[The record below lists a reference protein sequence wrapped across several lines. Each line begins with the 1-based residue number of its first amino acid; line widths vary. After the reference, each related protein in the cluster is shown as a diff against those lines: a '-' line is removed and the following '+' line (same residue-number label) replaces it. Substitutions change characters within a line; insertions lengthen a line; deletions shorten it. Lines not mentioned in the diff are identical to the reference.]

1 MDKYKEFLN
10 TLRAR
15 VPIVDVVSQ
24 KTKLTKRGHDY
35 FGLCPFHSEK
45 TGSFKVDPVKGLY
58 YCFGCGKHG
67 DIFTF
72 IMDSEHVTFMEA
84 AEKLAVS
91 IGLEVP
97 KFTKQADN
105 KYQSTYKL
113 MEEIQIFFEESLEH
127 CSDPSVSNYLRYR
140 GISKEDIGKF
150 HIGFAG
156 NNQNLFNYLKKK
168 SFKEDDLIKSGVF
181 FRCGIYLKNK
191 FDKRLIFPIF
201 DIRGKCIGFGGRTL
215 VNEEPKYINSPET
228 EIFKK
233 NENLYGYHLARK
245 GTYKDLILVEGYL
258 DVISMHRAGFDKT
271 VAGLGTAIG
280 ENQIDLC
287 WKISDEPIVLL
298 DGDAAGI
305 KAAYRFM
312 LRVLPKLSPGKSFRF
327 ATIPN
332 GDDPDSVVLTGGAQ
346 KMQTILDGA
355 VPLQEWLWRA
365 GFSLFPSD
373 TPEQKSAI
381 LQTIKEHID
390 TIENKSIKYL
400 YKQWLYE
407 KSKNMLFGKTKKN
420 SGSQRKINFVYS
432 NTEKYQ
438 QILLALVMK
447 CPYILDRNIE
457 RFAEITFI
465 NKRYEDI
472 KEMILKQYSEKNN
485 IDDVK
490 EKLYN
495 VEYDFLQ
502 RVSSYTRINFEETDR
517 QTILH
522 EWESAYNNY
531 FAIQKAKEQIKLTK
545 DDFRSS
551 FSIEDWNKFKALK
564 EAMFKANDIK

>member
-1 MDKYKEFLN
+1 MDKYKDFLN
-10 TLRAR
+10 ALRAR
-15 VPIVDVVSQ
+15 IPIVDVVSQ

-72 IMDSEHVTFMEA
+72 VMDSEHVTFMDA
-84 AEKLAVS
+84 AEKLAASV
-91 IGLEVP
+91 GLELP
-97 KFTKQADN
+97 KFTKQDDS
-105 KYQSTYKL
+105 KDRSIYRL
-113 MEEIQIFFEESLEH
+113 MEEIQIFFENSLKH
-127 CSDPSVSNYLRYR
+127 CSDPSVLNYLQYR
-140 GISKEDIGKF
+140 GISKEDVDKF

-156 NNQNLFNYLKKK
+156 SNQDLLSYLKKK
-168 SFKEDDLIKSGVF
+168 HFKESDLIKSGVF
-181 FRCGIYLKNK
+181 FKHGVYLKNK
-191 FDKRLIFPIF
+191 FDKRLIFPIS

-215 VNEEPKYINSPET
+215 TKEEPKYLNSPET

-245 GTYKDLILVEGYL
+245 GSYKDLILVEGYL

-298 DGDAAGI
+298 DGDAAGL

-312 LRVLPKLSPGKSFRF
+312 LRILPKLSPGKSFRF

-332 GDDPDSVVLTGGAQ
+332 GEDPDSVIVNGGAQ
-346 KMQTILDGA
+346 KMQTILDAA
-355 VPLQEWLWRA
+355 VPLQEWLWTA

-381 LQTIKEHID
+381 LQTAKEHIE

-407 KSKNMLFGKTKKN
+407 KSKSTLFGKTKKN
-420 SGSQRKINFVYS
+420 SDSKKKINFVQS
-432 NTEKYQ
+432 NAEKYQ
-438 QILLALVMK
+438 ELLLAMVIK
-447 CPYILDRNIE
+447 CPYILDGNIE
-457 RFAEITFI
+457 RFAEITFA
-465 NKRYEDI
+465 NRRYEDI
-472 KEMILKQYSEKNN
+472 KEMILKEYSEKNN

-490 EKLYN
+490 KKLYN
-495 VEYDFLQ
+495 IGDDFLQ
-502 RVSSYTRINFEETDR
+502 RVNSYTRINFEETDH
-517 QTILH
+517 QTILR
-522 EWESAYNNY
+522 EWESAYNSY
-531 FAIQKAKEQIKLTK
+531 FAVQKAKEQINITK

-564 EAMFKANDIK
+564 EAMFKANEVK